1 MYDAV
6 LESSVEGTH
15 EVFTDTLKS
24 CYDKWNN
31 VMENTDSVLE
41 KQFQVRQMHTI
52 VHCIYL

>member
-6 LESSVEGTH
+6 LESSVEGTR

-41 KQFQVRQMHTI
+41 KQFQVIIFRH
-52 VHCIYL
+52 